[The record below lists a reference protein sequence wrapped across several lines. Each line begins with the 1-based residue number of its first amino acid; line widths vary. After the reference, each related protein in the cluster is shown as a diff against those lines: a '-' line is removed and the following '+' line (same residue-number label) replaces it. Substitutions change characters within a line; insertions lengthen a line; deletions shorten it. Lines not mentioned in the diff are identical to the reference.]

1 MIIIDTGQEA
11 LIQRQIS
18 SRDDALPTDEV
29 CCTVGWPGL
38 TIQVYDMCTEKRKTE
53 NADVDAGAATQGSG
67 SGKYGMCVCTGGCTY
82 ILHTTCTIIL
92 VRVLDQKEGNEIDLS
107 NSRSLHK

>member
-67 SGKYGMCVCTGGCTY
+67 SGKYCMCVCTGGCTY